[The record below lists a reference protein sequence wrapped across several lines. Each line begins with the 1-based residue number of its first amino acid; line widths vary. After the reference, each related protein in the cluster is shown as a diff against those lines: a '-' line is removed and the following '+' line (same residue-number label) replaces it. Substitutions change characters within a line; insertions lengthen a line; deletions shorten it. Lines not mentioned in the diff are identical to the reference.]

1 MTRLLIRGGRVVDPV
16 TGIDALR
23 DVRVRDGRVAE
34 VAEHL
39 AQDADEEVLDARNA
53 VVAPG
58 FIDMHVHLRYPG
70 FPQKETIESG
80 TLAAVRGGFS
90 AVACM
95 PNTNPPLD
103 RPEVIEQLNAEVA
116 LRAHCRVYP
125 IGAMTRGRA
134 GREPSDPA
142 ALASAGAVAFSDDGD
157 TVADAAVAYTVA
169 VRARD
174 LTAPMISHCEE
185 PGLKETARGAEV
197 AENVA
202 VARDLMIA
210 AATGKAWHIAHLS
223 TATSLELVR
232 FARAQRVPVSC
243 EVTPHHL
250 TFTAAA
256 LAALGAAAAVNPP
269 LRAEV
274 DVAALRTGVLDGTI
288 DVFASDHAPH
298 TPSEKAG
305 AHGNVPPG
313 FSGLEIAVGAYAAA
327 LPGLPL
333 QRFVELLSTN
343 PARILRLTPPS
354 LAPGAAADITIFADR
369 RWVVEPAAFASLGKF
384 TPFAAR
390 ELPRKV
396 LATVVNGRIAYRAIE
411 TAA

>member
-1 MTRLLIRGGRVVDPV
+1 MTRLLLRGGRVVDPV
-16 TGIDALR
+16 AGIDSLR
-23 DVRVRDGRVAE
+23 DVRVRDGRVVE
-34 VAEHL
+34 LGEHL
-39 AQDADEEVLDARNA
+39 TNEAGEEVVDAVNA

-70 FPQKETIESG
+70 FPAKETIESG

-103 RPEVIEQLNAEVA
+103 RPEVIEVLNAEVA
-116 LRAHCRVYP
+116 RRAHCRVYP
-125 IGAMTRGRA
+125 IGAMTRGRE
-134 GREPSDPA
+134 GREPSDAA

-157 TVADAAVAYTVA
+157 TIADAAVAYAVA
-169 VRARD
+169 VRTRELA
-174 LTAPMISHCEE
+174 APMISHCEE
-185 PGLKETARGAEV
+185 PALKETARGAEV

-210 AATGKAWHIAHLS
+210 AATGKHWHIAHLS

-232 FARAQRVPVSC
+232 FTRTLGVRVTC

-256 LAALGAAAAVNPP
+256 LSALGAGAAVNPP
-269 LRAEV
+269 LRAEA
-274 DVAALRTGVLDGTI
+274 DVASLRDGVLDGTI

-298 TPSEKAG
+298 AASEKAG
-305 AHGNVPPG
+305 ARGAVPPG

-327 LPGLPL
+327 LPALPL
-333 QRFVELLSTN
+333 RRFVELLSAN
-343 PARILRLTPPS
+343 PARILHLTPPS
-354 LAPGAAADITIFADR
+354 VTPGAAADITVFADR
-369 RWVVEPAAFASLGKF
+369 RWIVQPAEFASLGKF
-384 TPFAAR
+384 TPFAGR

-396 LATVVNGRIAYRAIE
+396 LATIVNGRVAYRAIE
-411 TAA
+411 SAA